1 MSKSRFERLGRLDLA
16 ILVYAVFVAGLCS
29 IVYELLIATVVSY
42 FEGDP
47 ITYFST
53 TIGIYMAAMGIGAYC
68 SKFITTRIISFFV
81 ISELLLATVGG
92 LSVPLLYIYF
102 ANGDW
107 FFVIYFSLTFF
118 IGVLIG
124 LEIPLLT
131 RIMGRYSG
139 LRETIASVLSLDYLG
154 ALVASIAFPLILL
167 PWLGLLA
174 SGVLIGAIN
183 STIAIVVAWRFRKQ
197 LHKLRNIL
205 MALGGGL
212 AVALVG
218 LLFTSDVL
226 LNLWRQDVY
235 DGRILHAERSFYQEI
250 VLTTFRGDLRLY
262 LDGNLQFS
270 SDDEYRYHEALVHT
284 PVSLLERSPTNVLV
298 LGGGDGLVL
307 RELLKHSDVKSIT
320 LVELDP
326 AVLSL
331 GQMNSRIKELNR
343 DAFSDPRVKV
353 IIADAF
359 KVLEKRSKMYDLI
372 IADLPDPN
380 NAALARLYTRDFY
393 SIVRLA
399 LAPGGLFVTQATSP
413 YYAERA
419 FRAMRAAIGIEFK
432 ETAAYHLWLP
442 SFGDWGFII
451 AGSMPIN
458 PAKADP
464 NRLKGLRFLTTKTLS
479 SLFVFPPP
487 ADNLPPVEI
496 ATLDRPVI
504 LSYYLEGW
512 KKWRN

>member
-1 MSKSRFERLGRLDLA
+1 
-16 ILVYAVFVAGLCS
+16 
-29 IVYELLIATVVSY
+29 
-42 FEGDP
+42 
-47 ITYFST
+47 
-53 TIGIYMAAMGIGAYC
+53 
-68 SKFITTRIISFFV
+68 
-81 ISELLLATVGG
+81 
-92 LSVPLLYIYF
+92 
-102 ANGDW
+102 
-107 FFVIYFSLTFF
+107 
-118 IGVLIG
+118 
-124 LEIPLLT
+124 
-131 RIMGRYSG
+131 MGRYSG

-270 SDDEYRYHEALVHT
+270 SDDEYRYHESLVHT
-284 PVSLLERSPTNVLV
+284 PVSLLERPPTNVLV

-307 RELLKHSDVKSIT
+307 RELLKHSDVKSVT

-331 GQMNSRIKELNR
+331 GQMNSWIKELNR